1 MNHVH
6 RMKRQKSR
14 ERRMVLAP
22 AAFLWLG
29 AGFVMV
35 GILLWLGL
43 RVTPEENEVSLNAA
57 AAVGS
62 PAPDFEL
69 KNLVGN
75 DVTLADYRGNVVVV
89 NFWATWCPP
98 CRAEMPGIQA
108 VYDTYK
114 DQGMIVL
121 AVNAQEDQ
129 DTIQSFVMET
139 GFTFPILPDPYGQ
152 AIRAYGVRSFPATFV
167 IDREGRID
175 TIHQGQIT
183 PDELETMVRP
193 LL

>member
-1 MNHVH
+1 MNHVY
-6 RMKRQKSR
+6 RMKRQKNR
-14 ERRMVLAP
+14 EHRMMLAP
-22 AAFLWLG
+22 ALFLWLG
-29 AGFVMV
+29 VGFVGV

-62 PAPDFEL
+62 LAPNFEL
-69 KNLVGN
+69 KTLTSDG
-75 DVTLADYRGNVVVV
+75 VTLADYKGEVVVV

-114 DQGMIVL
+114 DQGLIVL
-121 AVNAQEDQ
+121 AVNAQEDHN
-129 DTIQSFVMET
+129 TIQSFVMET

-175 TIHQGQIT
+175 TIHQGQIA
-183 PDELETMVRP
+183 PEELEAVIKP

>member
-1 MNHVH
+1 MNHIH
-6 RMKRQKSR
+6 RMKRQRSR
-14 ERRMVLAP
+14 DRRTTLAP

-29 AGFVMV
+29 IGFVAV

-43 RVTPEENEVSLNAA
+43 RAAPEEGGVSLNAA
-57 AAVGS
+57 AGS
-62 PAPDFEL
+62 LAPDFKLNTLDGTE
-69 KNLVGN
+69 
-75 DVTLADYRGNVVVV
+75 VTLANYKGEVVVV

-108 VYDTYK
+108 VYDAYENE
-114 DQGMIVL
+114 GLVVL

-129 DTIQSFVMET
+129 DTIQAFVMET
-139 GFTFPILPDPYGQ
+139 GLTFPILPDPYGQ
-152 AIRAYGVRSFPATFV
+152 AIREYGVRSFPATFV

-183 PDELETMVRP
+183 PEELEALIKP

>member
-43 RVTPEENEVSLNAA
+43 RVTSEENGVSLNAA

>member
-1 MNHVH
+1 MNHIH
-6 RMKRQKSR
+6 RMKRQRSR
-14 ERRMVLAP
+14 ERRTTLAP

-29 AGFVMV
+29 IGFVAV

-43 RVTPEENEVSLNAA
+43 RAIPEEGGVSLNAA
-57 AAVGS
+57 AGS
-62 PAPDFEL
+62 LAPDFKLNTLDGTE
-69 KNLVGN
+69 
-75 DVTLADYRGNVVVV
+75 VTLANYKGEVVVV

-108 VYDTYK
+108 VYDAYK
-114 DQGMIVL
+114 NEGLVVL

-129 DTIQSFVMET
+129 ATIQAFVMET

-152 AIRAYGVRSFPATFV
+152 AIREYGVRSFPATFV

-183 PDELETMVRP
+183 PEELETIVRP

>member
-6 RMKRQKSR
+6 RMKRQKNR
-14 ERRMVLAP
+14 ERRMGLAP

-29 AGFVMV
+29 IGFVAV

-43 RVTPEENEVSLNAA
+43 RAAPEENGASLNAA

-69 KNLVGN
+69 KNLAGD
-75 DVTLADYRGNVVVV
+75 DVTLADYKGDVVVV

-114 DQGMIVL
+114 AQGLTVL

-152 AIRAYGVRSFPATFV
+152 AIREYGVRSFPATFI

-183 PDELETMVRP
+183 PEDLEAIVRP

>member
-1 MNHVH
+1 MINRCLSAV
-6 RMKRQKSR
+6 
-14 ERRMVLAP
+14 
-22 AAFLWLG
+22 AAF
-29 AGFVMV
+29 AVVFAFTT
-35 GILLWLGL
+35 
-43 RVTPEENEVSLNAA
+43 VTACAQENENAL
-57 AAVGS
+57 VGK
-62 PAPDFEL
+62 PAPDF
-69 KNLVGN
+69 
-75 DVTLADYRGNVVVV
+75 TLTTLDGKPVKLSDQKGSVVVLD
-89 NFWATWCPP
+89 FWATWCPP

>member
-29 AGFVMV
+29 VGFVVV

-43 RVTPEENEVSLNAA
+43 RVTSEENGVSLNAA

>member
-6 RMKRQKSR
+6 RMKRQRSR

-29 AGFVMV
+29 VGFVVV

-43 RVTPEENEVSLNAA
+43 RVTPEENGVSLNAA